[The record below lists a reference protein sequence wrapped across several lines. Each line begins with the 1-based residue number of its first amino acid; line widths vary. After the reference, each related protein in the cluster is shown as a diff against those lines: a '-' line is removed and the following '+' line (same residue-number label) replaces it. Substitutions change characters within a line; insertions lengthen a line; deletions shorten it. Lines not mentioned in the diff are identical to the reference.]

1 VLWLDVSRCN
11 TLQAN
16 LTAKLAGR
24 YGSTVEV
31 QKSGA
36 LLLAGTEMVSTQLQ
50 LDSYGQ
56 HIGCVCLLWQTPLAQ
71 TSQLTLLRP
80 LTMDAFGCHLQG
92 SQHCG

>member
-1 VLWLDVSRCN
+1 MLWLNAFACN
-11 TLQAN
+11 TLQAS

-24 YGSTVEV
+24 YSSTVEV

-36 LLLAGTEMVSTQLQ
+36 LLLAGTETVSTQLQ

-56 HIGCVCLLWQTPLAQ
+56 HIGCVCLLWQPPLAQ
-71 TSQLTLLRP
+71 TSQLSLLRP
-80 LTMDAFGCHLQG
+80 LLMDAFGCHLQG